1 MMTVSQID
9 SIIAVH
15 GAGGAGGRRHAAH
28 AGERVWLVAISGP
41 GGGGWL
47 SLYAGLCL
55 KHSGRN
61 SALMKLRI

>member
-1 MMTVSQID
+1 MID

-28 AGERVWLVAISGP
+28 AGERVWLVAMSGP

-47 SLYAGLCL
+47 SLQASVSNIQGET
-55 KHSGRN
+55 KRSDET
-61 SALMKLRI
+61 I